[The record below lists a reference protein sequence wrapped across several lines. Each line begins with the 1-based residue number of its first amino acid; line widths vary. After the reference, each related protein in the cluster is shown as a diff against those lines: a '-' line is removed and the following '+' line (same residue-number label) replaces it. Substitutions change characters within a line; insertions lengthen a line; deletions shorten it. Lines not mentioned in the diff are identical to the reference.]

1 MGLKRE
7 KENDVDNW
15 FYYIKLLQRRGKKTK
30 NENTPNNRV
39 LFLRQ
44 TLHTVKMEEENI

>member
-15 FYYIKLLQRRGKKTK
+15 FYYIKLLQQRGKKTK
-30 NENTPNNRV
+30 N
-39 LFLRQ
+39 
-44 TLHTVKMEEENI
+44 